1 MEDSAPLPVVDHRVE
16 GGGGHGQQGGDEAV
30 LAQQPGT
37 PPFFFELRFLAVV
50 VFFRPGRV
58 EARAEE
64 TEHME
69 APVCGDLDARAR
81 GGLEV
86 DPRCNSGDLSRV
98 RAEAV
103 DGRNNRDSQY
113 SAFWQYVSREV
124 QGGIWPADT
133 RCALWRH
140 FNVGG
145 MSLQNGWLI

>member
-16 GGGGHGQQGGDEAV
+16 GGGGHGQPSGDEAV
-30 LAQQPGT
+30 LAQTRQAHAYLRAQVPRRRRLLQARPSRSPRRRNGT
-37 PPFFFELRFLAVV
+37 YGSAS
-50 VFFRPGRV
+50 
-58 EARAEE
+58 
-64 TEHME
+64 MW
-69 APVCGDLDARAR
+69 DSDARSR

-86 DPRCNSGDLSRV
+86 DPRCTSSDLSRV

-133 RCALWRH
+133 SCALWRH
-140 FNVGG
+140 INVGG
-145 MSLQNGWLI
+145 MSLQNGWQT